1 MLTLYYATKSPPK
14 RILRRLLCLL
24 VVSQSRVKPNA
35 TAELNKTIE
44 KDILPVLK
52 KQKGFQDE
60 LTLVCPQRIQKSLV
74 SACGIK
80 DKMPKPINAQPIQRC
95 KKLLSR

>member
-1 MLTLYYATKSPPK
+1 MFARSVT
-14 RILRRLLCLL
+14 I
-24 VVSQSRVKPNA
+24 RVKPNA

-60 LTLVCPQRIQKSLV
+60 LTLVAPTDQKSLV

-80 DKMPKPINAQPIQRC
+80 DKMPSLSTHN
-95 KKLLSR
+95 LSRGAEALVEID